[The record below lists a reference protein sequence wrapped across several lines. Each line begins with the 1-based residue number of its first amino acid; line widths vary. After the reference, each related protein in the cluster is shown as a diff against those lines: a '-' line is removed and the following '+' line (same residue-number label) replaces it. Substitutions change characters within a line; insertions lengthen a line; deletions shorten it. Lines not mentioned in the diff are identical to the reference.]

1 MALTDIYFPLNSSNI
16 TNSNNVEVVT
26 RVVAEAEMA
35 VGLSE
40 GPPITFMEAF
50 LEGREVVLDPHP
62 NKTMDGVAWAMDG
75 VAWAEP
81 EMVTWAPEMQ
91 AAEALT
97 MMAASAA
104 AAGPVVIGQDSM
116 T

>member
-1 MALTDIYFPLNSSNI
+1 MVDSINSSNI
-16 TNSNNVEVVT
+16 TNVEVVT
-26 RVVAEAEMA
+26 RVAEAEME

-50 LEGREVVLDPHP
+50 LEGREAVLDPHP
-62 NKTMDGVAWAMDG
+62 NKTMDGVAWAE
-75 VAWAEP
+75 A
-81 EMVTWAPEMQ
+81 EMVIWAPEME

-97 MMAASAA
+97 MMV
-104 AAGPVVIGQDSM
+104 AGPAVIGQDLM

>member
-1 MALTDIYFPLNSSNI
+1 MVDSINSSNI
-16 TNSNNVEVVT
+16 TNSNNAEVVT
-26 RVVAEAEMA
+26 RVAVPEAEMA
-35 VGLSE
+35 VDLSG
-40 GPPITFMEAF
+40 GPPITFVEAF
-50 LEGREVVLDPHP
+50 LEGSREVVLDPHP

-91 AAEALT
+91 AAEALP
-97 MMAASAA
+97 MMA
-104 AAGPVVIGQDSM
+104 AAGPEVIGQDSV